1 MQSDPFFCSCSSL
14 YAMRL
19 QTHIISRIFFVGV
32 FVGAIAGAW
41 SCGRTIT
48 DPAEI
53 VIPESNISFERH
65 ILPVF
70 ALSCN
75 FSGCHNAE
83 TRAGRVALTSYFEV
97 VFNAPGLVVARQP
110 ERSVLYRVMN
120 FNAPTRIPHRQSFQQ
135 RITQN
140 HIDGVRKWIEEGAQ

>member
-1 MQSDPFFCSCSSL
+1 
-14 YAMRL
+14 MRIKL
-19 QTHIISRIFFVGV
+19 HIMSRIFFVV
-32 FVGAIAGAW
+32 ACVVAVVGAW
-41 SCGRTIT
+41 SCVRTIT

-53 VIPESNISFERH
+53 VIPDSNVSFERH

-70 ALSCN
+70 SLSCN
-75 FSGCHNAE
+75 FSGCHNTE
-83 TRAGRVALTSYFEV
+83 TRAGRIALTSYFEV

-120 FNAPTRIPHRQSFQQ
+120 FNSPTRIPHRPSFQG

-140 HIDGVRKWIEEGAQ
+140 HIDGVRTWIEEGAR